1 MRPSLTIIAVEG
13 ECDRALIETL
23 FNLTLVLDLRNLI
36 TRDIKEVI
44 ESIKRIT
51 GLTRSTIISKKKNP
65 YFYYIKKKDSDKIQY
80 VEKLFL
86 MFEYSQLG
94 ALQEILYDMLSILQH
109 YIDKININI
118 IIHKDCDTEDINDCK
133 SSIRELIEKLNIKF
147 RKRYKLET
155 PKCECKYFNTSR
167 FHKFIECKVE
177 CNFKNKLLV
186 IHIFSPVPN
195 TENVLGVKVS
205 LSDLLRLNM
214 SKYDICR
221 EESIRNKD
229 ELCEEV
235 KSFCDIVSILDC

>member
-36 TRDIKEVI
+36 TRDIREVI
-44 ESIKRIT
+44 ESVKRIT
-51 GLTRSTIISKKKNP
+51 GLTRSTAISKKKRL
-65 YFYYIKKKDSDKIQY
+65 YFYYIKKKDLNRIQY

-109 YIDKININI
+109 YVDKVDISI
-118 IIHKDCDTEDINDCK
+118 IIHKDCDTENINDCK

-167 FHKFIECKVE
+167 FRKFIECKIE

-186 IHIFSPVPN
+186 VYLLLPVPS
-195 TENVLGVKVS
+195 TESVLGVKVS
-205 LSDLLRLNM
+205 LNDLLHPSM

-235 KSFCDIVSILDC
+235 KSFCNMISILDC